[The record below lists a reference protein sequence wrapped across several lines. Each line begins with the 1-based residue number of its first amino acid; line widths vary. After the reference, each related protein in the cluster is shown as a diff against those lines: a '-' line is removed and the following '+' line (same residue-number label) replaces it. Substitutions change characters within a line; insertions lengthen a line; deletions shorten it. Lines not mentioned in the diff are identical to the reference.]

1 MERPCNTEPP
11 TEAHRRLAPKKKG
24 DYHMSTHELENKIRE
39 LRQLRQL
46 IAEAEA
52 EVETITDTIKRH
64 MGDTEELFAGEYRIT
79 WKPVQSVRIDTAE
92 LKRALP
98 EIAEAFTRKSTT
110 RRFVVA

>member
-1 MERPCNTEPP
+1 
-11 TEAHRRLAPKKKG
+11 
-24 DYHMSTHELENKIRE
+24 MSINELESKVRE

-52 EVETITDTIKRH
+52 EAEAITDEIKAH
-64 MGDTEELFAGEYRIT
+64 MGDAEELFAGEYHIT
-79 WKPVQSVRIDTAE
+79 WKSVQSVRIDTAE

-98 EIAEAFTRKSTT
+98 EIAEAFTRQSTT